1 MRHPGGR
8 RELRG
13 RQEDGPLC
21 ARGVRQPLRSVEVD
35 EVQLPS
41 KDSKAS
47 RAVDVDGRRLA
58 RRRGE

>member
-1 MRHPGGR
+1 MRHLGGR

-13 RQEDGPLC
+13 WQEDGPLC
-21 ARGVRQPLRSVEVD
+21 TRTVDEPLRSVEVD

-41 KDSKAS
+41 EDSEAS
-47 RAVDVDGRRLA
+47 RAVDVGGRLA

>member
-41 KDSKAS
+41 EDPQAS
-47 RAVDVDGRRLA
+47 VDVDICLA